1 MGNAVSPSHSPR
13 FYELILRGRRR
24 QALVQID
31 DDWRALGDIATRTLF
46 WCRGHIHGC
55 RCEADE
61 MRFAVQVTHSSISAF
76 AQHISGAYAIR
87 LRRLRGWQRGIF
99 KHYAATELPDESH
112 LDELLRRLHGRT
124 ADSYVWT
131 GADAFA
137 GPHSPAWITDPS
149 HVPAAPS
156 LESTSDIETI
166 ARVVAEHC
174 GVSFDEMRSASRKRA
189 VSKAKVIATV
199 LCTRRGATA
208 AAAAR
213 LFRRSRSTLIERAE
227 HYRKIQPRMFAE
239 AERALSSYLDTRARQ
254 RDTQ

>member
-99 KHYAATELPDESH
+99 KHYVATELPDESH
-112 LDELLRRLHGRT
+112 VDELVRRLHGGT
-124 ADSYVWT
+124 ADSHVWT
-131 GADAFA
+131 GA
-137 GPHSPAWITDPS
+137 GPAAEAWITDPS
-149 HVPAAPS
+149 HVPAVSS
-156 LESTSDIETI
+156 LKTTSNIETI

-174 GVSFDEMRSASRKRA
+174 GVSFDEMRSASRKRT

-227 HYRKIQPRMFAE
+227 HYRRTQPRMFAE

>member
-46 WCRGHIHGC
+46 WCGGHIHGC

-76 AQHISGAYAIR
+76 AQHISGTYAIR
-87 LRRLRGWQRGIF
+87 LRSLRGWQRGIF
-99 KHYAATELPDESH
+99 KHYVATELPDESH
-112 LDELLRRLHGRT
+112 LDELVRRLHGGT
-124 ADSYVWT
+124 ADSHVWN
-131 GADAFA
+131 GA
-137 GPHSPAWITDPS
+137 GPAAEPYSPAWITDPS
-149 HVPAAPS
+149 YIPAVP
-156 LESTSDIETI
+156 LLKTTSNIETI

-208 AAAAR
+208 AATAR

-239 AERALSSYLDTRARQ
+239 AERALSSHLDTRARQ